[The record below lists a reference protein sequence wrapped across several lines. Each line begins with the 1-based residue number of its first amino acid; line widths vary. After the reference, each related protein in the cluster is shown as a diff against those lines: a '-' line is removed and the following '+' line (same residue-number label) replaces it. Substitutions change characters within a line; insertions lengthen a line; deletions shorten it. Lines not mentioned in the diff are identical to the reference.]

1 MNSKTQTRQIYWH
14 QHLTAWRSSGL
25 TQAAYCREHHL
36 KPSTF
41 SNWLSRDKAQ
51 HTPVTLIPIQLKPQD
66 TQATASL
73 HHPNG
78 WTVQFPHP
86 IAPSWLAAVLRELA

>member
-1 MNSKTQTRQIYWH
+1 MNSKTQTCQIYWH
-14 QHLTAWRSSGL
+14 QHLTAWGSHKPPIAGSI
-25 TQAAYCREHHL
+25 TW

-51 HTPVTLIPIQLKPQD
+51 HTPVTLVPIQLKSQD
-66 TQATASL
+66 TQATVSL

-78 WTVQFPHP
+78 WSVHFPHP
-86 IAPSWLAAVLRELA
+86 VAPSWLAAVLRELA